1 MLSLHF
7 VTLFPELV
15 LPGLR
20 HSILGRA
27 EKARHVN
34 FEATNPRDFTTDAH
48 HTVDDRPF
56 GGGPG
61 MLMGAE
67 PLVKALETLQITAQD
82 RVIVPDPCGRLFCQ
96 NDAQEWSRASRL
108 IFLCGRYEGI
118 DERVLQTYATDRV
131 SLGDFIL
138 TGGELAAMVM
148 ADALVRLIPGVL
160 GDSESLQVDSHN
172 DGLLSYPQYT
182 RPREILGVSAPD
194 VLFSGDH
201 GAIENWR
208 RTHAVRMT
216 RAQRPDLFCQ
226 ATLERGDLHR
236 L

>member
-1 MLSLHF
+1 M
-7 VTLFPELV
+7 
-15 LPGLR
+15 
-20 HSILGRA
+20 
-27 EKARHVN
+27 N

-67 PLVKALETLQITAQD
+67 PLLKALETLQISAQD

-131 SLGDFIL
+131 SLGDFVL

-148 ADALVRLIPGVL
+148 ADAVVRLIPGVL
-160 GDSESLQVDSHN
+160 GDSESLQADSHN

-208 RTHAVRMT
+208 RTHAVRTT

-226 ATLERGDLHR
+226 SALERGDLDR